1 MFGPQIIQQAQLVRR
16 FAFEAFEDVRRFFF
30 AKHGVI
36 KLIKWVSLHSS
47 KG

>member
-30 AKHGVI
+30 CETWRDKVDKMGFSAQ
-36 KLIKWVSLHSS
+36 
-47 KG
+47 